1 MGIDMAMGIIYIQV
15 EHQLKV
21 IGSKENNKVMD
32 NSIFKMVISMKAIS
46 IAIQGMAKESTYL
59 VMEINMQEN
68 LITMHLKAK
77 EFISTIVE

>member
-1 MGIDMAMGIIYIQV
+1 
-15 EHQLKV
+15 LKV

-59 VMEINMQEN
+59 VMEINM
-68 LITMHLKAK
+68 
-77 EFISTIVE
+77 